1 MAQKAGAAVLIVGGP
16 AAGAGG
22 VQHGG
27 ERLIQNFL
35 LQKAVRAGQDAVGA
49 LGIQAADEFAALGGK
64 AGNGLVAVVQRLG
77 HALHGLDRG
86 KPAQQL
92 LQAGL
97 FLGKLFTVGQRQQRA
112 AAAFFL
118 VIDTGVWHRKRPF
131 SCTSF
136 ARRATMVIRANPK
149 RRYLL

>member
-1 MAQKAGAAVLIVGGP
+1 M
-16 AAGAGG
+16 
-22 VQHGG
+22 
-27 ERLIQNFL
+27 
-35 LQKAVRAGQDAVGA
+35 GA

-97 FLGKLFTVGQRQQRA
+97 FLGKLFTVGAPPQRGRA
-112 AAAFFL
+112 HRGSASSGEPPHFF
-118 VIDTGVWHRKRPF
+118 
-131 SCTSF
+131 S
-136 ARRATMVIRANPK
+136 
-149 RRYLL
+149 